1 MTGLYFPCV
10 ARQRFSDQLRVSL
23 MLTGDTKIQSDRSQG
38 TGVTSHSHV
47 TPSPLWDVSLIG
59 QRNTFW
65 VKSFM
70 FDWGFCIGVYS
81 QHLSVSQQKHF
92 GHTCHSP
99 LKFQP
104 FFEFWKGQTYKNSFV
119 RLFWSSLQF
128 FLRRKTSQSSP
139 LDLKLDE
146 MAKQGLDWK
155 DNKILTNTQ
164 HDQGRTETIH
174 NIIKYKNTPC

>member
-1 MTGLYFPCV
+1 
-10 ARQRFSDQLRVSL
+10 
-23 MLTGDTKIQSDRSQG
+23 MLTGDTKIQSDRSPG
-38 TGVTSHSHV
+38 RPHRGNLTLRVTRH
-47 TPSPLWDVSLIG
+47 TSPLWDISLIG

-65 VKSFM
+65 VKSKSFM
-70 FDWGFCIGVYS
+70 FDWGFLAGVCS
-81 QHLSVSQQKHF
+81 HLSVSQQK
-92 GHTCHSP
+92 T
-99 LKFQP
+99 
-104 FFEFWKGQTYKNSFV
+104 FWSHLSFSAEVSTFLWILKGQTYKNSFV

-155 DNKILTNTQ
+155 DNKILTNTK

>member
-1 MTGLYFPCV
+1 MTVLYFPCV
-10 ARQRFSDQLRVSL
+10 ARQRFSDQLRVSDVDWRHKDSKWPQSRHWGN
-23 MLTGDTKIQSDRSQG
+23 LTL
-38 TGVTSHSHV
+38 

-70 FDWGFCIGVYS
+70 FDWGFLAGICS

-155 DNKILTNTQ
+155 DNKILTNTK